1 MESERSAGAAWGEL
15 ISTAPNGSDLGGHRV
30 RLGTVGHYTFAAEA
44 FRPVLVLG
52 PQRSYKT
59 SGFAVPTL
67 LEWSGP
73 ALVTSVRRDVLDQ
86 TYQHRAKSGK
96 ICVFDPSGS
105 LKGTQYERYRH
116 SWDVLDHCRT
126 WDDCV
131 RIANALAEARQLGD
145 LREGDFW
152 ASLAAQLLAPHL
164 FAAAASGQPMRA
176 VVQWIK
182 TQDEFEVRSLLQALD
197 HPTALASAES
207 AWGREDRAKSGVY
220 TTASSIL
227 RIFDFDDVATDE
239 PPFLDI
245 DSFLDSSGDT
255 LYICAP
261 PDEQE
266 EYRDLF
272 TGLVRTVVREAYA
285 RNTLISDYESDLSA
299 TPAADSVAKR
309 PTGELTPL
317 LMLLDEAGNI
327 APLKNLSTLATTA
340 AGTYIQMVT
349 IFHDLSQIQEVYG
362 LHPAR
367 SIVSNHSAFVV
378 LPGARDDETLGYVEK
393 LMRGESVA
401 NAENSTWSGPRR
413 IRGMERGTALLVY
426 ENKRPVVL
434 TLRSRFTNEAIAHW
448 TEGAS

>member
-1 MESERSAGAAWGEL
+1 MESERSAGAGWGEL

-73 ALVTSVRRDVLDQ
+73 ALVTSVRRDVLDH

-105 LKGTQYERYRH
+105 LKGTQYERFRH

-126 WDDCV
+126 WSECV
-131 RIANALAEARQLGD
+131 RTANALTEARQLNALAD
-145 LREGDFW
+145 GDFW
-152 ASLAAQLLAPHL
+152 GSLAAQLLAPHL
-164 FAAAASGQPMRA
+164 FAAAASGLPMRA
-176 VVQWIK
+176 LVQWIK
-182 TQDEFEVRSLLQALD
+182 EQEEFEVRTLLQKLG
-197 HPTALASAES
+197 HPTALASAEA
-207 AWGREDRAKSGVY
+207 AWQREDRTKSNVY
-220 TTASSIL
+220 TTAASVL
-227 RIFDFDDVATDE
+227 RIFDFDDVAVDE
-239 PPFLDI
+239 PPFLDV

-255 LYICAP
+255 LYLCAP

-285 RNTLISDYESDLSA
+285 RNTLVSDYKSDRS
-299 TPAADSVAKR
+299 TAAVDGDVIR
-309 PTGELTPL
+309 PTRELTPL

-340 AGTYIQMVT
+340 AGTYVQMVT
-349 IFHDLSQIQEVYG
+349 IFHDLSQIAKVYG
-362 LHPAR
+362 LYPAR

-378 LPGARDDETLGYVEK
+378 LPGTRDDETLAYVEK

-401 NAENSTWSGPRR
+401 NAENSTWNGPRR

-434 TLRSRFTNEAIAHW
+434 TLRSRFTNQAIARW
-448 TEGAS
+448 TEGTP